1 MPKKQKKENAG
12 DAAVLL
18 PSALGGSDR
27 SPHKV
32 WTGTLSF
39 GLISMPVSLFTAA
52 TEERISFNQL
62 HKECHS
68 RIKQQIFCPTCD
80 KAISRTEL
88 LKGYEHEKDKYLIV
102 SEAELEA
109 VEPESAK
116 ILKLTEFVPA
126 SEIDA
131 IFYESTYYLAAQDG
145 GQTAYS
151 LVRAAMLK
159 QNVAGVARIVRS
171 GKEHICVLRPYH
183 DGMILQTLF
192 WNDEVRRM
200 AFPGLSQ
207 TSDAELAIAEQ
218 LVQALIA
225 HWNPAQYKDAYRE
238 SVMQLLRSKQD
249 GTDFVAGGKPVQKA
263 AVVDIAEALRL
274 SLAAARANQGVAQTV
289 A

>member
-12 DAAVLL
+12 AVAAALL
-18 PSALGGSDR
+18 PSVLGGSDR

-52 TEERISFNQL
+52 TEERISFNLL

-80 KAISRTEL
+80 KAIQRTEL

-109 VEPESAK
+109 AEPESAK

-131 IFYESTYYLAAQDG
+131 VFYESTYYLAAQDG
-145 GQTAYS
+145 GQTAYA

-159 QNVAGVARIVRS
+159 QSVVGVARIVRN

-249 GTDFVAGGKPVQKA
+249 GTDLVAGAKLAQKA
-263 AVVDIAEALRL
+263 VVVDIAEALRL
-274 SLAAARANQGVAQTV
+274 SLAAARSNVGAA
-289 A
+289 

>member
-1 MPKKQKKENAG
+1 MAKKTKKDNSG
-12 DAAVLL
+12 GNSAAVQ
-18 PSALGGSDR
+18 PALGGSGK

-32 WTGTLSF
+32 WNGTLSF

-62 HKECHS
+62 HQECHS

-80 KAISRTEL
+80 KTVEKTDL

-102 SEAELEA
+102 TAAELEA
-109 VEPESAK
+109 AEPESAK

-131 IFYESTYYLAAQDG
+131 IFYESTYYLVAQDS
-145 GQTAYS
+145 GQTAYA
-151 LVRAAMLK
+151 LVRAAMFR
-159 QNVAGVARIVRS
+159 QNVVGIARIVRN

-200 AFPGLSQ
+200 AFPALLP

-225 HWNPAQYKDAYRE
+225 HWNPTQYSDTYRE
-238 SVMQLLRSKQD
+238 NVMRLLRSKQD
-249 GTDFVAGGKPVQKA
+249 GTDFATTKPTQKA
-263 AVVDIAEALRL
+263 AVVDIAEALRR
-274 SLAAARANQGVAQTV
+274 SLAAAKSNQGA

>member
-12 DAAVLL
+12 AVAAALL
-18 PSALGGSDR
+18 PSVLGGSDR

-52 TEERISFNQL
+52 TEERISFNLL

-80 KAISRTEL
+80 KAIQRTEL

-109 VEPESAK
+109 AEPESAK

-131 IFYESTYYLAAQDG
+131 VFYESTYYLAAQDG
-145 GQTAYS
+145 GQTAYA

-159 QNVAGVARIVRS
+159 QSVVGVARIVRN

-249 GTDFVAGGKPVQKA
+249 GTDLVAGAKLPQKA
-263 AVVDIAEALRL
+263 VVVDIAEALRL
-274 SLAAARANQGVAQTV
+274 SLAAARSNVGAA
-289 A
+289 

>member
-12 DAAVLL
+12 GVAAAAL

-80 KAISRTEL
+80 KTIPRTEL

-109 VEPESAK
+109 AEPESAK

-131 IFYESTYYLAAQDG
+131 VFYESTYYLAPQDG
-145 GQTAYS
+145 GQTAYA

-159 QNVAGVARIVRS
+159 QSVVGVARIVRS

-207 TSDAELAIAEQ
+207 TSDPELAIAEQ

-238 SVMQLLRSKQD
+238 NVIQLLRSKQD
-249 GTDFVAGGKPVQKA
+249 GTDHVAGVKPAQKA
-263 AVVDIAEALRL
+263 AVVDIAEALSL
-274 SLAAARANQGVAQTV
+274 SLAAARSNVGAA
-289 A
+289 